1 MQGHIARFAE
11 RTGQL
16 LEADGFPPI
25 AGRIFGLLLLR
36 DDSCSLDEVA
46 QALRVSKASVSTNAR
61 LLAAQGV
68 IERVTRPGDR
78 RNYYHVAPDL
88 FSRMLT
94 QRLARWRAFTDA
106 VGEAR
111 RTVPRHSAAVRKRL
125 AEYADAYT
133 YMSGA
138 IETALGRWPARQH
151 RAHAAHGSRAAGH
164 R

>member
-1 MQGHIARFAE
+1 MDAHTARFAE

-46 QALRVSKASVSTNAR
+46 HALRVSKASVSTNAR
-61 LLAAQGV
+61 LLASQGV
-68 IERVTRPGDR
+68 IERVTRAGDR
-78 RNYYHVAPDL
+78 RDYYHVAPDL
-88 FSRMLT
+88 FSRMMT
-94 QRLARWRAFTDA
+94 QRLTRWRSFTDA

-111 RTVPRHSAAVRKRL
+111 RSVPRHGAAVRKRL
-125 AEYADAYT
+125 AEYEAAYL

-138 IETALGRWPARQH
+138 IETALARWPARQH
-151 RAHAAHGSRAAGH
+151 GAHGAHAAGH

>member
-1 MQGHIARFAE
+1 MHAHTARFAE

-36 DDSCSLDEVA
+36 DDPCSLDEVA
-46 QALRVSKASVSTNAR
+46 HALRVSKASVSTNAR
-61 LLAAQGV
+61 LLAANGV
-68 IERVTRPGDR
+68 IERVTRAGDR
-78 RNYYHVAPDL
+78 RDYYHVAPDL
-88 FSRMLT
+88 FSRMMT

-106 VGEAR
+106 VGEVR

-138 IETALGRWPARQH
+138 IQTALERWPARQH
-151 RAHAAHGSRAAGH
+151 RAHTAHRARAEGH